1 MAAPPPPP
9 ALLKHHR
16 DNNRVTA
23 DGWDRFAEHRRRQ
36 SDLVIDAGGGTLAV
50 LGAGNCNDLEL
61 ERVAA
66 VFESIHLIDLDEQA
80 IQRARSRQLAAVA
93 AKVVLRA
100 PIDVSG
106 ALSELPRLRGKTVS
120 AAQLGAL
127 SRTAVDNVVAAL
139 PERFD
144 TVLSAC
150 LMSQIMHSCSVAL
163 SSHPQLAPIGNALAV
178 AHLRAL
184 LALVRPGGRVVFVTD
199 TVSSDTYPLR
209 ELWGQQAPA
218 ALLAHLDQTGNVLS
232 GTGITFVRQVL
243 AAESSLLA
251 ERPRLVEPW
260 LWQMHEDVTMMVYA
274 LTLRRL
280 PG

>member
-1 MAAPPPPP
+1 M
-9 ALLKHHR
+9 
-16 DNNRVTA
+16 TA
-23 DGWDRFAEHRRRQ
+23 DGWDRFVDHRRRQ
-36 SDLVIDAGGGTLAV
+36 SDLVIDHGGGTLAV
-50 LGAGNCNDLEL
+50 LGAGNCNDLDL
-61 ERVAA
+61 AKVAA
-66 VFESIHLIDLDEQA
+66 AFESIHLVDLDEEA
-80 IQRARSRQLAAVA
+80 LRRARSRQTAEVA
-93 AKVVLRA
+93 AKLVLRA

-106 ALSELPRLRGKTVS
+106 VLAELARLRGKTVS
-120 AAQLGAL
+120 PDQLSAL
-127 SRTAVDNVVAAL
+127 SRAAVDQVVAAL

-150 LMSQIMHSCSVAL
+150 MLSQIMHTCSVAL
-163 SSHPQLAPIGNALAV
+163 NAHPQLAHIGKALAV
-178 AHLRAL
+178 AHLRTL
-184 LALVRPGGRVVFVTD
+184 LALARPGGRVVFVTD

-209 ELWGQQAPA
+209 ELWGEQAPA
-218 ALLAHLDQTGNVLS
+218 ALLTHLDQTNNVLS

-243 AAESSLLA
+243 AAETSFPV